1 MRTFIE
7 SVKRTPYQSLATF
20 LILFFTLFLALFFFS
35 LTSFFHSE
43 LNYVESRP
51 QVTVYFA
58 TTTKESQ
65 INSIKN
71 ALIESQKTIQVKYVS
86 QDQALKIYRDLNRN
100 DPQLLEMVS
109 ADILPPSLEIYA
121 KKPEYLSE
129 IATFLQKQVGVDEVS
144 FQKNIVHKLLALTTA
159 LRYLSTGIFAFLLFT
174 SIVVLITTTAFKIA
188 LKKDEIELLELL
200 GATKLY
206 IRKPFLLEGMY
217 WGFLS
222 GGAAF
227 FVFYACFLSIYPLLT
242 NYLKGTPTLSFFGL
256 SNLGLFVWPPSIG
269 YIK

>member
-58 TTTKESQ
+58 TTSKESQ

-109 ADILPPSLEIYA
+109 ADILLPSLEIYA

-144 FQKNIVHKLLALTTA
+144 FQKNIVHKLLALTT
-159 LRYLSTGIFAFLLFT
+159 GIFAFLLFT
-174 SIVVLITTTAFKIA
+174 SIVVLITT
-188 LKKDEIELLELL
+188 
-200 GATKLY
+200 
-206 IRKPFLLEGMY
+206 
-217 WGFLS
+217 
-222 GGAAF
+222 
-227 FVFYACFLSIYPLLT
+227 
-242 NYLKGTPTLSFFGL
+242 
-256 SNLGLFVWPPSIG
+256 
-269 YIK
+269 